1 MADPDLREDL
11 REDLRDEFREEFD
24 RERPPPD
31 SYHSALN
38 RAFQQ
43 DPSRLPGWAA
53 PVAVILAVTMV
64 TTLAVGARARAG
76 QQQQHVPAGN
86 PVLVQS
92 TTKPAPAPT
101 LGPAESPDVHVAA
114 RTAREALV
122 SAGDVIE
129 RTQDGGESWTV
140 LFAGM
145 NGHRGT
151 VRDLEWV
158 TGTVAFAATSYGLLR
173 LDTQPPSFTLVNQRR
188 DVQRMDFVTPL
199 VGYAIAGDRVI
210 RTADGGRSF
219 VDLDVG
225 LTLVSWIQWV
235 SAGYAWAAGPRG
247 VVATSD
253 GGRTWN
259 EQLEFKDAPDSGA
272 GVPLTQVGFTDRLNG
287 FAYHRSGD
295 VNLLL
300 HTSDGGATWEPAPRL
315 PAGVTSDLVV
325 TGPDSAELV
334 QPSAP
339 GRPSLCATADAGMTW
354 RCSELPLPG
363 DPGQMVAR
371 GAVRWLALLDSGA
384 VFAVSQN
391 GQTWSTRRRPFQSP
405 AGVAPAR
412 SPSAVGG

>member
-1 MADPDLREDL
+1 LRLDDPDLRPE
-11 REDLRDEFREEFD
+11 LRDEFREEFD

-53 PVAVILAVTMV
+53 PVAVILAVAMV
-64 TTLAVGARARAG
+64 TTLAVGSRVRAG
-76 QQQQHVPAGN
+76 QQQHATGGN

-92 TTKPAPAPT
+92 TMKPALVPAV
-101 LGPAESPDVHVAA
+101 GPVESPDVHVAA

-129 RTQDGGESWTV
+129 RTQDGGETWTV

-158 TGTVAFAATSYGLLR
+158 TGSVAFAATSYGLLR

-188 DVQRMDFVTPL
+188 DVQRIDFVTPL
-199 VGYAIAGDRVI
+199 VGYAIAADRVV

-219 VDLDVG
+219 MDLDVG

-253 GGRTWN
+253 GGRTWT

-272 GVPLTQVGFTDRLNG
+272 GVPWTQVGFSDRLNG
-287 FAYHRSGD
+287 FAYHRAGD

-300 HTSDGGATWEPAPRL
+300 HTSDGGATWGPAPRL

-363 DPGQMVAR
+363 DPGQMVAK
-371 GAVRWLALLDSGA
+371 GA